1 VRLEREGRY
10 NASRQNDLGNLGEA
24 MRVWKRQIITTLLGL
39 ALMSL
44 GGNAPAYGQNG
55 AADGKDNRGVRPV
68 TIPITI
74 RQRGSKAES
83 ELQATIYIV
92 KEDGDPQQVISVRDY
107 TFVPLTVQV
116 LIQDDVVP
124 SIANEIQSIAKFIRR
139 LPKGSRVFVGYI
151 GSGSLRVQQKFTSD
165 LERAAKS
172 LRVPIGTAGA
182 APFNPYVEIIEGLK
196 RFDSQPS
203 GRRAMLVVSDGLD
216 TSHGLDSSSPG
227 QSIDL
232 ERAIK
237 DAQRRSVAIYSFYA
251 PTVTFTARGNQVL
264 VGNAQGSL
272 QKLSDETGGRAFF
285 QGTGAPVSFDPF
297 LTELATSLS
306 GQLAL
311 TYLSTHPEKGYHR
324 IKIVSERK
332 DIEIDHPAG
341 YTRK

>member
-1 VRLEREGRY
+1 MR
-10 NASRQNDLGNLGEA
+10 DL
-24 MRVWKRQIITTLLGL
+24 KRGIITVLLL
-39 ALMSL
+39 FSL
-44 GGNAPAYGQNG
+44 TCVLPCSNTSVNAQDG
-55 AADGKDNRGVRPV
+55 ASSGRDNRNVRPV

-74 RQRGSKAES
+74 RERGRKAES
-83 ELQATIYIV
+83 ELQATIFTV

-107 TFVPLTVQV
+107 SFAPLTVQV
-116 LIQDDVVP
+116 LIQDDVVS
-124 SIANEIQSIAKFIRR
+124 SISNEIQSIAKFIRR
-139 LPKGSRVFVGYI
+139 LPKGSRVLVGYI
-151 GSGSLRVQQKFTSD
+151 GSGSLSVRQKFTSD

-172 LRVPIGTAGA
+172 LRIPIGSASA
-182 APFNPYVEIIEGLK
+182 APYNPYVEIIESLK
-196 RFDSQPS
+196 RFDSQPT

-216 TSHGLDSSSPG
+216 TSHGIDSSSPG

-251 PTVTFTARGNQVL
+251 PTVTATASGSQAL

-272 QKLSDETGGRAFF
+272 QRLSEETGGRSFF

-297 LTELATSLS
+297 LTELGISLS

-311 TYLSTHPEKGYHR
+311 TYLSTHPGKGYHR

-332 DIEIDHPAG
+332 DIEIDHPDG